1 MRKLSFAITTG
12 LISLLALV
20 AGTGRA
26 QSERQG
32 NVTKPKA
39 PTPFEIAKAVNKSK
53 RIWKKNH
60 TQVVVDLGLTWE
72 QLGIDRGAFA
82 GCSGDCE
89 AKIYRHELD
98 STPGKEIILKLTQ
111 SYNFCRYLIFARGRT
126 ISRTGSKW
134 KLLGYIDHDFNRYK
148 MASHRIVRT
157 SDTNWLVIRGQ
168 EGSGSGFSL
177 YGETWYQVSDKGVR
191 ATLSY
196 PFAGNTDPWPT
207 GLGREFKARV
217 FSGRNSTR
225 RYNQI
230 LIRYRVAYTTLD
242 YIKNDFTKLFANNHH
257 AYYVWSKRSHTFVFD
272 RTRSDIT
279 EDEINAIAGI
289 ETEDE
294 PQAGQ
299 QVGSMTFYTQ
309 SETRAFVGGGYEVF
323 LKYNSHRLMKI
334 AMGKNTE
341 QKQWLKQ
348 FLDDCENTAEKKALL
363 KVLQKQ

>member
-1 MRKLSFAITTG
+1 VRKLAFAITTG
-12 LISLLALV
+12 LISLLALG

-26 QSERQG
+26 QSEHKS
-32 NVTKPKA
+32 NAKPKA
-39 PTPFEIAKAVNKSK
+39 STPFELARAVNESK
-53 RIWKKNH
+53 RMWDQNH
-60 TQVVVDLGLTWE
+60 TQVLVDLGFTWNR
-72 QLGIDRGAFA
+72 LGIDPGPFA

-98 STPGKEIILKLTQ
+98 STPGKEIILKLMQ
-111 SYNFCRYLIFARGRT
+111 SYNFCRYLIFARART
-126 ISRTGSKW
+126 NSRARSKW

-148 MASHRIVRT
+148 MSSHRIVRA
-157 SDTNWLVIRGQ
+157 SGTNWLVIRGQ

-196 PFAGNTDPWPT
+196 PFAGNTDPWPI
-207 GLGREFKARV
+207 GLGRQFKARV
-217 FSGRNSTR
+217 FISRNSIR
-225 RYNQI
+225 RSNEI
-230 LIRYRVAYTTLD
+230 LIRYRVTYSTLD
-242 YIKNDFTKLFANNHH
+242 YIKNDFKKLFANEHH
-257 AYYVWSKRSHTFVFD
+257 AYYGWSKRSHTFVFD
-272 RTRSDIT
+272 RKRSDIT

-294 PQAGQ
+294 PQGGQ

-334 AMGKNTE
+334 AMSKNAE

-348 FLDDCENTAEKKALL
+348 FLEDCENTAEKKALL
-363 KVLQKQ
+363 QVLPKQ